1 MTNMESG
8 TDGLATRLLTWAM
21 IAGAALMLLEVTL
34 APAQPVTK
42 TATVETTSVASIASH
57 DRLARD

>member
-8 TDGLATRLLTWAM
+8 TDGLATRLLTWVL

-34 APAQPVTK
+34 APVQPVTK

-57 DRLARD
+57 DRLAQE